1 MSTQH
6 VTLIQVFTIGWEQ
19 IKKVNEFPNQALFSF
34 HLCNSDHIYSNHEK
48 DVRVCFF
55 PQTKW
60 QLFRGCKLAPEI
72 LISAIYT
79 YIHFHLFSGFIL
91 KAKIMT
97 NWYFVRI
104 KLSNLSPYKY
114 GAFWHVF
121 LFFLYSINTPKL
133 NMSEKVEK
141 SSTTSSSFEEK
152 GQNNH
157 IEVTDVPFV
166 KSEAEKR
173 LVRKLNTRL
182 LPLAGLIIF
191 LQVLDV
197 AWVFSAHT
205 HSDHPNSLSTKPLW
219 ALLPF

>member
-19 IKKVNEFPNQALFSF
+19 IKKVNGFPNQALFSL
-34 HLCNSDHIYSNHEK
+34 HSCNSDHIYSNHEK

-72 LISAIYT
+72 LISSIYT

-91 KAKIMT
+91 KTKIMT

-114 GAFWHVF
+114 GAFWHVS
-121 LFFLYSINTPKL
+121 LFFFIQSIHSNSTWAKKWKNPAQHPL
-133 NMSEKVEK
+133 HSRRKVK
-141 SSTTSSSFEEK
+141 TITLK
-152 GQNNH
+152 
-157 IEVTDVPFV
+157 
-166 KSEAEKR
+166 
-173 LVRKLNTRL
+173 
-182 LPLAGLIIF
+182 
-191 LQVLDV
+191 
-197 AWVFSAHT
+197 
-205 HSDHPNSLSTKPLW
+205 
-219 ALLPF
+219 